1 MIKNRHDRILKG
13 KPKEQHLSLAHIYI
27 YIYIYV
33 YIKEI
38 KRSMAKTA

>member
-27 YIYIYV
+27 YIYV

>member
-27 YIYIYV
+27 YIYI
-33 YIKEI
+33 KEI